1 MRSRRRCKQLPGA
14 MAGVPGERFLL
25 AGVVM
30 RWEIHRQCVS
40 LYLIHLKHAGKTL
53 WYIAAMMSNV
63 IKALI
68 DGDAWFADRVEAL
81 LKWLEEWLSI
91 SQKWAERATL
101 ALYVVLIIVPEKLD
115 LYEIGAKV
123 FLAFWLAFINWHLHR
138 RPESMRNSTQR
149 NPMYRAVRAVLGLFL
164 IFLAAALYG
173 MPRHLLVDFTS
184 GTAQLV
190 YLVFFYMTDITS
202 NGERGRKRKLAL
214 AELKKLFGTEWIPK
228 PVTVPG

>member
-1 MRSRRRCKQLPGA
+1 

-101 ALYVVLIIVPEKLD
+101 ALYAVLIAVPNELSP
-115 LYEIGAKV
+115 YGIGFKV
-123 FLAFWLAFINWHLHR
+123 TFAFLLVSINWHLHR
-138 RPESMRNSTQR
+138 RPESIRSSLGRNSI
-149 NPMYRAVRAVLGLFL
+149 YRAARVLMGLFL
-164 IFLAAALYG
+164 IFLAGILYG
-173 MPRHLLVDFTS
+173 MPPHRFTDYTC

-190 YLVFFYMTDITS
+190 YLVFLYMTDIAS
-202 NGERGRKRKLAL
+202 KGERGRKRKLAL
-214 AELKKLFGTEWIPK
+214 KELKKLFGTEWIPK